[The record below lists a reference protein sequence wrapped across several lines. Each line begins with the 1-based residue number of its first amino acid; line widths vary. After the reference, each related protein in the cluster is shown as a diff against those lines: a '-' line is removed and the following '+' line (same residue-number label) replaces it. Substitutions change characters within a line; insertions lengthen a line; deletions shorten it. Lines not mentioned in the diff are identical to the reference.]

1 MQVQEAA
8 RAKVVRAFKI
18 ALHHMDEETLMTKM
32 AASLQLVLS
41 PQQEA
46 TVAADQHSGLQ
57 APQTLHCPKKARSSR
72 CRRPA
77 SAASQG
83 MAKLPSLSRPLSA
96 PAERSGLQASTGVGF
111 LTFHVQKCHDNA
123 YIFSLQDAACISH
136 FIYAKV
142 WQDQQAEIALST
154 TIITVLCCYLPSLFG
169 TVTELK

>member
-32 AASLQLVLS
+32 AASLQLALS

-46 TVAADQHSGLQ
+46 TVAADHHSGLQ

-77 SAASQG
+77 SAATQG

-111 LTFHVQKCHDNA
+111 SH
-123 YIFSLQDAACISH
+123 ISC
-136 FIYAKV
+136 AKV
-142 WQDQQAEIALST
+142 
-154 TIITVLCCYLPSLFG
+154 P
-169 TVTELK
+169 